1 MSPLNLRPL
10 IEGAMVVLGL
20 LGITWGMVVVGTA
33 RPHPESIT
41 RAEMALIQE
50 LIRSEN
56 AAMRREIQ
64 SLQELILLTV
74 PDQNTR
80 PR

>member
-1 MSPLNLRPL
+1 
-10 IEGAMVVLGL
+10 MVVLGL
-20 LGITWGMVVVGTA
+20 LGITWGMVVVGTS

-41 RAEMALIQE
+41 RAEMVLIQE

-74 PDQNTR
+74 PDQSKR